1 MRQGRVGGHEEG
13 GVRGEREGGG
23 GGRERRRGGGGGKGV
38 RRGRAGWGSLGE
50 TELWLVPND
59 DEIP

>member
-1 MRQGRVGGHEEG
+1 MRQGRVGGN
-13 GVRGEREGGG
+13 GVRQ
-23 GGRERRRGGGGGKGV
+23 
-38 RRGRAGWGSLGE
+38 GRAGWGSLGE